1 MNVEWIHTIID
12 KTTLHGV
19 DNVEKAGLVLFSN
32 AIFDS
37 VNDAPF
43 SGGVAISGDK
53 IMFVGSRE
61 DVSGYICPDTVVK
74 DFGDKLI
81 LPGFCDS
88 HAHIDGTSHKLF
100 AEVVNGLDA
109 LESEDECIAAIK
121 DFVDAHPHIKRINSN
136 SWMLTNWGAD
146 PVPPTKASLDKA
158 IPDIPTYIYGSD
170 GHSMWLNS
178 KAIDECDL
186 DGILLRH
193 PEYPPEWVIR
203 DADGNY
209 SGMIFEDLA
218 VDVHEFAEIYTQ
230 EERARF
236 HTETVKYFSK
246 CGLTGITE
254 VLPMKCT
261 EIISY
266 YSRLKELD
274 NMGEL
279 PIRIYMWHGLAPRND
294 DTATIDADY
303 IKDLMPFF
311 NTDTLRI
318 AGIKTNIDGIPF
330 HYTSAML
337 EPYSDDPSVS
347 GSFLNAPGVYLE
359 WVSAVNG
366 MGFSVKTH
374 CTGDAAVRLALD
386 CFEKSLS
393 ENGDRDFR
401 NAIEHMDMVTDEDIP
416 RFAKLGVIASVQPA
430 HLIMC
435 KGIGMVR
442 YGERAYSEWP
452 FRKLIDA
459 GARIAIGTDM
469 PVVECDPYLTIY
481 KAVTRKDIDGSQYSP
496 HSANQALSLPEVL
509 KGYTI
514 GGAYNNR
521 MEEKVGTLEAGKY
534 ADIIVA
540 DKNLFAIPAEEIKDC
555 CTILTVFNGRI
566 VYEN

>member
-12 KTTLHGV
+12 KTTLHGA
-19 DNVEKAGLVLFSN
+19 DNVKKADLVLLSK

-37 VNDAPF
+37 IGETPF
-43 SGGVAISGDK
+43 PGGVAVCGEK
-53 IMFVGSRE
+53 ILFVGSKE
-61 DVSGYICPDTVVK
+61 DVLAYVGPDTVVK
-74 DFGDKLI
+74 DVGDRLV

-100 AEVVNGLDA
+100 AEVVNGLDS
-109 LESEDECIAAIK
+109 LTSEDECIAAIK
-121 DFVDAHPHIKRINSN
+121 DFADAHPHLNRINSN

-146 PVPPTKASLDKA
+146 PIPPTKDSLDKVL
-158 IPDIPTYIYGSD
+158 PDIPAYIYGAD

-178 KAIDECDL
+178 KAIEECDIN
-186 DGILLRH
+186 GILSQH
-193 PEYPPEWVIR
+193 PEYPDEWVVR
-203 DADGNY
+203 DAYGNF

-218 VDVHEFAEIYTQ
+218 VDVHEFAESYTQ
-230 EERARF
+230 GERARF
-236 HTETVKYFSK
+236 HMETVKYFSK

-254 VLPMKCT
+254 VLPLKCT
-261 EIISY
+261 EIVPY
-266 YSRLKELD
+266 YSFLKELD
-274 NMGEL
+274 NKSEL
-279 PIRIYMWHGLAPRND
+279 PVRIYMWHGLAPRND
-294 DTATIDADY
+294 DAATTDAEY
-303 IKDLMPFF
+303 LKELVPFF
-311 NTDTLRI
+311 NTDTLHI
-318 AGIKTNIDGIPF
+318 VGLKTNIDGIPF

-337 EPYSDDPSVS
+337 EPYTDKPAVS
-347 GSFLNAPGVYLE
+347 GDFLCAPEVYHE
-359 WVSAVNG
+359 WVSAVNK

-401 NAIEHMDMVTDEDIP
+401 NAIEHMDMVADEDIP

-435 KGIGMVR
+435 KGIGTVR
-442 YGERAYSEWP
+442 YGERAKSEWR
-452 FRKLIDA
+452 FRDLINA

-469 PVVECDPYLTIY
+469 PVVECNPYLTIY
-481 KAVTRKDIDGSQYSP
+481 KAVTRKDLNGSQYSP
-496 HSANQALSLPEVL
+496 YSVNQAMTLPEVL

-514 GGAYNNR
+514 GGAYNSH
-521 MEEKVGTLEAGKY
+521 MEGKVGTLEAGKY

-555 CTILTVFNGRI
+555 RTILTVFNGKI
-566 VYEN
+566 VYES